1 MTYLVALR
9 NGERAFEKS
18 LREVVLLN
26 SMDTYQ
32 CKRGLINCPH
42 IIVIIGINI
51 VSKKLGHEMREFFG
65 VKWFL
70 ALSDIYRKRGKWKE
84 PSTIKFR
91 KFYCIQ
97 LQPESMEAF
106 IQLSDYTNKSCFIQ
120 FRIYFCCI
128 FITYIIIITPAFDV
142 NTRF

>member
-1 MTYLVALR
+1 MLKGKATYGLFFFPRNFDLVVTYLVALR

-65 VKWFL
+65 VK
-70 ALSDIYRKRGKWKE
+70 
-84 PSTIKFR
+84 
-91 KFYCIQ
+91 
-97 LQPESMEAF
+97 
-106 IQLSDYTNKSCFIQ
+106 
-120 FRIYFCCI
+120 
-128 FITYIIIITPAFDV
+128 
-142 NTRF
+142 